1 MLWGTMKH
9 TCDQRSISDRIWCR
23 QVFELSSLATC
34 QLRYSEPIRQKAG
47 ARQFAHLSG
56 IAKPGAIA
64 VQQMTHPESYRTLYD
79 NISVARSW
87 GSGLITIEAWLWNQ
101 TTRKKNRWVLSSFIL
116 NLPRIQ
122 EWFLDWKRIV
132 RTFYSTMTRCV
143 LENWRSRGV
152 SMTWSQ
158 VGLSDLSATSYSV
171 SRAWPR
177 TQTFGWS
184 WSDLWDCPLNVSPS
198 PLCLS
203 RFLGKSPH
211 ESKLVRIGSNVAPS
225 LKQKIG
231 GP

>member
-1 MLWGTMKH
+1 M
-9 TCDQRSISDRIWCR
+9 RITIDHDW
-23 QVFELSSLATC
+23 SMT
-34 QLRYSEPIRQKAG
+34 
-47 ARQFAHLSG
+47 LSG
-56 IAKPGAIA
+56 
-64 VQQMTHPESYRTLYD
+64 R
-79 NISVARSW
+79 
-87 GSGLITIEAWLWNQ
+87 NQ

-122 EWFLDWKRIV
+122 EWFLDWTRIV

-158 VGLSDLSATSYSV
+158 VGLSDLSATSYNFISV
-171 SRAWPR
+171 SRAWTR

-184 WSDLWDCPLNVSPS
+184 WSDLLDRPLNVSSS